1 MVEEKIDVFATP
13 EKPVRDLTPEEV
25 ARFARERIIHVSG
38 VLSAVWIKRIED
50 VVDAQIQA
58 TGLQSMK
65 SNAWHT
71 DGGMHRIIMNCPV
84 AHLAQQ
90 VLDGLS
96 PASDPEPRGRLK
108 PVRFFYDQMFVKHP
122 LTDPADDAGE
132 DGAKARED
140 LQDAQGH
147 PGNTPWHHDI
157 TFWPVDGEQI
167 VSIWIALDQGNL
179 SAISFDLQA
188 GDVLIFD
195 ANILHGA
202 PPNLSARPRRGLS
215 LRYLGSDVVFDNN
228 KYGEQTSMAPF
239 DCYDESLLNGDR
251 VAGFVYPQVL
261 PDKIP
266 AEVERRLSG
275 PIAPNKVKMERWLQ
289 RNKAASEAAAAQQ

>member
-1 MVEEKIDVFATP
+1 MVLP
-13 EKPVRDLTPEEV
+13 
-25 ARFARERIIHVSG
+25 S
-38 VLSAVWIKRIED
+38 SAGKS
-50 VVDAQIQA
+50 AQE
-58 TGLQSMK
+58 
-65 SNAWHT
+65 
-71 DGGMHRIIMNCPV
+71 
-84 AHLAQQ
+84 
-90 VLDGLS
+90 
-96 PASDPEPRGRLK
+96 PEPRQKQVSLG
-108 PVRFFYDQMFVKHP
+108 Q
-122 LTDPADDAGE
+122 E
-132 DGAKARED
+132 C
-140 LQDAQGH
+140 
-147 PGNTPWHHDI
+147 DI
-157 TFWPVDGEQI
+157 LSLLVGLEI
-167 VSIWIALDQGNL
+167 EGNL

-188 GDVLIFD
+188 GDILIFD

-239 DCYDESLLNGDR
+239 DCYDESLSNGDR

-275 PIAPNKVKMERWLQ
+275 PIAPHKVKMERWLQ

>member
-1 MVEEKIDVFATP
+1 MVEEEIDVFATP

-25 ARFARERIIHVSG
+25 ARFARERIIHVSS

-167 VSIWIALDQGNL
+167 VSIWIALDETNL

-188 GDVLIFD
+188 GDILIFD

-202 PPNLSARPRRGLS
+202 DFHCAIWGVTLFSTTTSTGNRPPWRRSTAMTSRCRMGT
-215 LRYLGSDVVFDNN
+215 GSRASSTHRCC
-228 KYGEQTSMAPF
+228 QTRS
-239 DCYDESLLNGDR
+239 
-251 VAGFVYPQVL
+251 
-261 PDKIP
+261 
-266 AEVERRLSG
+266 
-275 PIAPNKVKMERWLQ
+275 Q
-289 RNKAASEAAAAQQ
+289 RKWRGG

>member
-1 MVEEKIDVFATP
+1 MAEEEIDVFATP

-167 VSIWIALDQGNL
+167 VSIWIALDEGNL

-188 GDVLIFD
+188 GDILIFD

>member
-1 MVEEKIDVFATP
+1 MVEEEIDVFATP

-25 ARFARERIIHVSG
+25 ARFARERIIHVSS

-96 PASDPEPRGRLK
+96 PVSDPEPRGRLK

-167 VSIWIALDQGNL
+167 VSIWIALDETNL

-195 ANILHGA
+195 ANILHGT
-202 PPNLSARPRRGLS
+202 PPNLLARPRRGLS
-215 LRYLGSDVVFDNN
+215 LRYLGVTLFSTTTST
-228 KYGEQTSMAPF
+228 GSRPPWRRSTAMMSRCRMGTGSRASSTHRCCQTRS
-239 DCYDESLLNGDR
+239 
-251 VAGFVYPQVL
+251 
-261 PDKIP
+261 
-266 AEVERRLSG
+266 
-275 PIAPNKVKMERWLQ
+275 Q
-289 RNKAASEAAAAQQ
+289 RKWRGG

>member
-1 MVEEKIDVFATP
+1 M
-13 EKPVRDLTPEEV
+13 RDLTPEEV

-167 VSIWIALDQGNL
+167 VSIWIALDEGNL

-188 GDVLIFD
+188 GDILIFD

>member
-1 MVEEKIDVFATP
+1 MEA
-13 EKPVRDLTPEEV
+13 
-25 ARFARERIIHVSG
+25 
-38 VLSAVWIKRIED
+38 
-50 VVDAQIQA
+50 
-58 TGLQSMK
+58 
-65 SNAWHT
+65 
-71 DGGMHRIIMNCPV
+71 
-84 AHLAQQ
+84 
-90 VLDGLS
+90 
-96 PASDPEPRGRLK
+96 LK
-108 PVRFFYDQMFVKHP
+108 
-122 LTDPADDAGE
+122 
-132 DGAKARED
+132 
-140 LQDAQGH
+140 
-147 PGNTPWHHDI
+147 
-157 TFWPVDGEQI
+157 
-167 VSIWIALDQGNL
+167 NL
-179 SAISFDLQA
+179 NRWSFTL
-188 GDVLIFD
+188 
-195 ANILHGA
+195 ILHGA